1 MAAPQI
7 LSFGGGAPDVMSSI
21 GRHVSKLAG
30 YAPALPT
37 PFGADGDID
46 IPAFE
51 RLCDLQLAHGATA
64 LIVCGTT
71 GEAPTLI
78 PEEHRL
84 LVQIAAA
91 QTRGRIPVIAGAG
104 ANATAHAI
112 ELTRDAEAAG
122 ADAVL
127 SVVPY
132 YNKPMQAGL
141 YAHFRLLAE
150 STGLPIILYDVPS
163 RTACGLSDH
172 TVARLAELPRIIGL
186 KDAAGDATRPA
197 RLRPLVGTNFRLLC
211 GEDALALPYLAQGG
225 DGCISVTSNVAPGLC
240 RNMFLAWKQGQ
251 SVRAQRLA
259 RPIAELTAVLFR
271 ETNPVPLKQALALL
285 GLMSSAV
292 RLPMVGLS
300 EPHRIELSEVLF
312 RMCHEHAEQMV
323 GSVETAPANQRVAVG

>member
-1 MAAPQI
+1 
-7 LSFGGGAPDVMSSI
+7 MSSI
-21 GRHVSKLAG
+21 GRHVSKLTG

-172 TVARLAELPRIIGL
+172 TVARLAELP
-186 KDAAGDATRPA
+186 
-197 RLRPLVGTNFRLLC
+197 
-211 GEDALALPYLAQGG
+211 
-225 DGCISVTSNVAPGLC
+225 
-240 RNMFLAWKQGQ
+240 
-251 SVRAQRLA
+251 
-259 RPIAELTAVLFR
+259 
-271 ETNPVPLKQALALL
+271 
-285 GLMSSAV
+285 
-292 RLPMVGLS
+292 
-300 EPHRIELSEVLF
+300 H
-312 RMCHEHAEQMV
+312 H
-323 GSVETAPANQRVAVG
+323 

>member
-1 MAAPQI
+1 
-7 LSFGGGAPDVMSSI
+7 MSAI
-21 GRHVSKLAG
+21 GRHVSKLTG

-37 PFGADGDID
+37 PFGAEGDID

-51 RLCDLQLAHGATA
+51 RMCDLQLANGATA

-71 GEAPTLI
+71 GEAPTLT

-84 LVQIAAA
+84 LIQIVAA

-104 ANATAHAI
+104 ANSTAHAI
-112 ELTRDAEAAG
+112 ELARDAEAAG

-141 YAHFRLLAE
+141 YAHFRSIAE
-150 STGLPIILYDVPS
+150 STGLPILLYDVPS

-211 GEDALALPYLAQGG
+211 GDDALALPYIAQGG

-240 RNMFLAWKQGQ
+240 RNMFLAWKQAQ

-292 RLPMVGLS
+292 RLPLVGLS

-312 RMCHEHAEQMV
+312 RMCHEHAEQMI
-323 GSVETAPANQRVAVG
+323 GSVETTPPCQRVAVG

>member
-1 MAAPQI
+1 
-7 LSFGGGAPDVMSSI
+7 MSSI
-21 GRHVSKLAG
+21 GRHVSKLTG

-71 GEAPTLI
+71 GEAPTLT

-84 LVQIAAA
+84 LIQIAAA

-141 YAHFRLLAE
+141 YAHFRSLAE
-150 STGLPIILYDVPS
+150 IDG
-163 RTACGLSDH
+163 
-172 TVARLAELPRIIGL
+172 
-186 KDAAGDATRPA
+186 AADY
-197 RLRPLVGTNFRLLC
+197 PL
-211 GEDALALPYLAQGG
+211 
-225 DGCISVTSNVAPGLC
+225 
-240 RNMFLAWKQGQ
+240 
-251 SVRAQRLA
+251 
-259 RPIAELTAVLFR
+259 
-271 ETNPVPLKQALALL
+271 
-285 GLMSSAV
+285 
-292 RLPMVGLS
+292 
-300 EPHRIELSEVLF
+300 
-312 RMCHEHAEQMV
+312 
-323 GSVETAPANQRVAVG
+323 